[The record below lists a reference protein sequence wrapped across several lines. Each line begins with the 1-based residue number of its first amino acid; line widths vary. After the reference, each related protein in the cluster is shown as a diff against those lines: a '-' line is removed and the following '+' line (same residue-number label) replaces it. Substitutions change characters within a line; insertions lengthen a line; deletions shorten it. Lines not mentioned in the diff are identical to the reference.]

1 MVIHVKWVHI
11 PLQYLQETNCDNPSL
26 AIYISVPDSGSVPVR
41 VPVGVQKR
49 CWDVVLQLDDS
60 EPQCA
65 HGEHPGAIN

>member
-1 MVIHVKWVHI
+1 M
-11 PLQYLQETNCDNPSL
+11 
-26 AIYISVPDSGSVPVR
+26 G
-41 VPVGVQKR
+41 VPVGVQEW